1 LGKALSDGGSLVFE
15 MNGRDMNNSKN
26 VAIMERMQERMQQR
40 REAGSVATHFP
51 EVANIVMNM
60 TYNQRGAK
68 SILRTFHF
76 TPDSY
81 AFFRVNCLRKD
92 CVDGGFDLT
101 QVINAMIKNR
111 RVDAKGTISCEGT
124 DSSTN
129 HSDIVYQVGIQYT

>member
-1 LGKALSDGGSLVFE
+1 
-15 MNGRDMNNSKN
+15 M
-26 VAIMERMQERMQQR
+26 MERKQEMMQQR

-51 EVANIVMNM
+51 EVASILMNM

-76 TPDSY
+76 TPSSY
-81 AFFRVNCLRKD
+81 AFFIVNCLRQD

-101 QVINAMIKNR
+101 QVITAMIRNR
-111 RVDAKGTISCEGT
+111 RVEVKGALSCKVK

-129 HSDIVYQVGIQYT
+129 HSDIVYEVAIQYT